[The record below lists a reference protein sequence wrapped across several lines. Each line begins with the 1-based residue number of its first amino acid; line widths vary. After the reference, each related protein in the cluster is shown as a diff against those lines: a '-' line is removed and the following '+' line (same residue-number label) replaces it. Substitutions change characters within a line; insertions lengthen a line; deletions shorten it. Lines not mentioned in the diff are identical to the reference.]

1 MVLDYYVSGVWDE
14 VILWDNCIVYEKY
27 KFWFWMLVDVS

>member
-14 VILWDNCIVYEKY
+14 IILIDYFIVYEKY
-27 KFWFWMLVDVS
+27 KFWFWMLIDFS